1 MSLLDRIRTCQAWQ
15 PEAYRPFMIGQ
26 TPVGRVRHA
35 LARRLA
41 DFPEVFQVSE
51 QAVSLV
57 PALADFEARTRAVDG
72 VVRALVE
79 AGDIR
84 RYRGED
90 YPVVPRWGDRPF
102 MKIDRGAVPDF
113 GVRGYGVHLNGLV
126 EGDDGLMMWVAKRAM
141 SKPTGA
147 GKLDHL
153 VAGGQPYGL
162 GVRENLIKE
171 SAEEADLRAELAG
184 QAVAVSA
191 VSYRCERPV
200 GLRDD
205 VLFSFDLTLPPDF
218 QPRNT
223 DGEVEWFQLWPIED
237 VVARVRDSED
247 FKFNVALVIVD
258 FLIRRGFVTP
268 DDPDYMA
275 LVDGLHLA
283 E

>member
-15 PEAYRPFMIGQ
+15 PEAYRRFMIGQ

-141 SKPTGA
+141 SKPTG
-147 GKLDHL
+147 
-153 VAGGQPYGL
+153 V
-162 GVRENLIKE
+162 
-171 SAEEADLRAELAG
+171 
-184 QAVAVSA
+184 
-191 VSYRCERPV
+191 
-200 GLRDD
+200 
-205 VLFSFDLTLPPDF
+205 
-218 QPRNT
+218 
-223 DGEVEWFQLWPIED
+223 WPIED

-275 LVDGLHLA
+275 LVDGLHLT